1 VYQVLLI
8 YKEGDLQMANLQSP
22 VKAIRAHCIDCSGG
36 SSNEVEKC
44 VMTDCPLYPF
54 RFGVNPFNSRTG
66 KKKELTDEQRA
77 EMRERFEKNVL
88 KKES

>member
-1 VYQVLLI
+1 
-8 YKEGDLQMANLQSP
+8 MANLKNP
-22 VKAIRAHCIDCSGG
+22 VKAIRAKCLDCSCF
-36 SSNEVEKC
+36 SSDEVQKC
-44 VMTDCPLYPF
+44 IMTDCPLYPF

>member
-1 VYQVLLI
+1 
-8 YKEGDLQMANLQSP
+8 MANLKNP
-22 VKAIRAHCIDCSGG
+22 VKAIRAKCLDCSCF
-36 SSNEVEKC
+36 SSDEVQKC

-66 KKKELTDEQRA
+66 KKKELTDEERA
-77 EMRERFEKNVL
+77 EVAERLKKGRDK